1 MNNGV
6 VLLKGKVHRLSTKL
20 REAETAYTV
29 PGVERVATEI
39 EVELSE
45 D

>member
-1 MNNGV
+1 
-6 VLLKGKVHRLSTKL
+6 LSTKL
-20 REAETAYTV
+20 RAAETAYGV

-39 EVELSE
+39 EVERNE